1 MADSLC
7 HTLNRAAFI
16 CNSHFVSHLRDDTSQ
31 TDSSQVNKDIMTSTD
46 DLVQMY
52 NLSIEHGDIKR
63 LWSYNS
69 TSSSGKYVYM
79 TNITAPNNGEIFIV
93 KAMHW

>member
-1 MADSLC
+1 
-7 HTLNRAAFI
+7 
-16 CNSHFVSHLRDDTSQ
+16 
-31 TDSSQVNKDIMTSTD
+31 
-46 DLVQMY
+46 MY